1 MTESKPGTGSL
12 PKTAFNAR
20 AKFKPPDARARKP
33 ALPWQPVVIGCL
45 LACSTLACVVPML
58 GPTDPIYTPPVAQ
71 AYLTAS
77 PPAAVTLAAETSA
90 TPVPPTPTLAD
101 SPTPEPTATNPP
113 PRLYYTQAG
122 DTLQMV
128 AIRFGVEADEI
139 VASPPQELPLTTLL
153 NPDQLLIIPDR
164 LDNTTAATHLMP
176 DSEVVFSPSA
186 MDFDIQ
192 GFVQQA
198 GGHLSQYREYLA
210 STGWTDGAD
219 IIWRV
224 ATENSINP
232 RLLLALLEYQSGWV
246 YGDPFDMLHE
256 DYPFGHVDAQ
266 RKGLY
271 AQLVWAVNQLSVG
284 YYGWREGLLSE
295 IVFSDGVKARLAPE
309 LNAGTVA
316 LQSYFVNSYDSVGWL
331 KALDVQTGLPALHE
345 RMFGNAW
352 LRAQTVE
359 PLFPPELTQP
369 HLTLPFFI
377 GQLWSYTGGPHG
389 AWERDGA
396 RAALDFSPAR
406 TESGCV
412 ESDAWVIAAAPG
424 IVTRSGHGVL
434 VTDLDG
440 DGHEQTGWV
449 LVYLHLKMPNAI
461 KPGTLVEAGDLLG
474 HPSCEG
480 GISTGTHLHIARK
493 YNGEWM
499 PAAGPVPFVMG
510 GWTPHAGEK
519 PYAGTLTREGELI
532 TASPVGSFESRITR
546 GQDDP

>member
-1 MTESKPGTGSL
+1 
-12 PKTAFNAR
+12 
-20 AKFKPPDARARKP
+20 
-33 ALPWQPVVIGCL
+33 V
-45 LACSTLACVVPML
+45 
-58 GPTDPIYTPPVAQ
+58 
-71 AYLTAS
+71 
-77 PPAAVTLAAETSA
+77 
-90 TPVPPTPTLAD
+90 
-101 SPTPEPTATNPP
+101 
-113 PRLYYTQAG
+113 
-122 DTLQMV
+122 
-128 AIRFGVEADEI
+128 
-139 VASPPQELPLTTLL
+139 
-153 NPDQLLIIPDR
+153 
-164 LDNTTAATHLMP
+164 
-176 DSEVVFSPSA
+176 
-186 MDFDIQ
+186 
-192 GFVQQA
+192 
-198 GGHLSQYREYLA
+198 
-210 STGWTDGAD
+210 
-219 IIWRV
+219 
-224 ATENSINP
+224 
-232 RLLLALLEYQSGWV
+232 
-246 YGDPFDMLHE
+246 
-256 DYPFGHVDAQ
+256 
-266 RKGLY
+266 
-271 AQLVWAVNQLSVG
+271 
-284 YYGWREGLLSE
+284 GLLSE
-295 IVFSDGVKARLAPE
+295 IVVSDGVKARLAPE